1 MKMSGLA
8 IGMAV
13 GMTALLAPSLANA
26 ADVNGHGHVIVT
38 VLPKKKSEA
47 PPRITMQDLR
57 LKVGGKD
64 ATISSWVRLNK
75 PDDPVELVV
84 LIDSS
89 ARASLGQQ
97 LDDISNFIQ
106 NQLPNVKVAL
116 GYMDNGRAVLT
127 GPLSTD
133 HAQVAR
139 AVHMPAGLPGSSG
152 GPYFCLSDL
161 SHNWPSHDPTARR
174 EVVMVTDGVDI
185 YNLRYDPEDPYVQ
198 AAITDSV
205 RAGIVVYSIYWRNQG
220 FLDNTSYETNAG
232 QNLLAM
238 VTQATGGYSYWD
250 GLGEPVTF
258 APYFARINDCIQ
270 NQYRLSFA
278 APLKNK
284 PEIMNMNLKVGGPAA
299 KVYSPQQVIV
309 MSGGAE

>member
-1 MKMSGLA
+1 MRKLSLA
-8 IGMAV
+8 IGMAA
-13 GMTALLAPSLANA
+13 GMTALLAPAFANA
-26 ADVNGHGHVIVT
+26 ADANGQGHAIVT

-57 LKVGGKD
+57 LKVNGKE
-64 ATISSWVRLNK
+64 ANVSNWVRLNK
-75 PDDPVELVV
+75 PDDSVELVV
-84 LIDSS
+84 LVDSS

-97 LDDISNFIQ
+97 LNDISNFIK

-161 SHNWPSHDPTARR
+161 SHNWPSRDPRARR

-198 AAITDSV
+198 AAITDSA
-205 RAGIVVYSIYWRNQG
+205 RAGLVVYSIYWRNQG
-220 FLDNTSYETNAG
+220 MLDNTNYETNTG
-232 QNLLAM
+232 QNLLSM

-250 GLGEPVTF
+250 GLGDPVSF
-258 APYFARINDCIQ
+258 APYFAQINDNLQ
-270 NQYRLSFA
+270 NQYRLSFT

-284 PEIMNMNLKVGGPAA
+284 PEILNMNLKVGGPAA
-299 KVYSPQQVIV
+299 KVYSPQQVLV
-309 MSGGAE
+309 TSAPAE